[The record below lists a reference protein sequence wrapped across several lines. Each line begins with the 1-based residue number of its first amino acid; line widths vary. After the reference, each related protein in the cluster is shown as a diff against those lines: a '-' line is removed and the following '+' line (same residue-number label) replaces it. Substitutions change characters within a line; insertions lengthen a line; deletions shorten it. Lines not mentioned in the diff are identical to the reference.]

1 MKNLDLYV
9 KLFEILIMFII
20 EVQII
25 KYFLSERKRNISDFN
40 KINNHKSIGK
50 ERAFKKIRGN

>member
-25 KYFLSERKRNISDFN
+25 KYFLEERKRNISDFN
-40 KINNHKSIGK
+40 KVNNHKSIGK
-50 ERAFKKIRGN
+50 ERAFKK

>member
-1 MKNLDLYV
+1 MKNLDLYIE
-9 KLFEILIMFII
+9 LFELLIILLI

-25 KYFLSERKRNISDFN
+25 KYFLEERSKNIKEFN

-50 ERAFKKIRGN
+50 ERAFKK

>member
-1 MKNLDLYV
+1 MKNIDLYI
-9 KLFEILIMFII
+9 KIIEILFILLL

-25 KYFLSERKRNISDFN
+25 KYFLEERSKNTKEFY

-50 ERAFKKIRGN
+50 ERAFKK